1 MKKCFIN
8 AFIIASV
15 VFAFN
20 TLSATADGIEVVRD
34 VDNQIFTIS
43 GMSEPFSVIRAI
55 VTAPGKEHSDA
66 GNALNPFDVVKY
78 QTELDAGED
87 GKFSFDVELSSQS
100 GVYTAYIA
108 IGDTIEEVE
117 LEYVNPTNYG
127 DLIKGLNS
135 ASDVEDYIN
144 QNRDGLGFFLDLYD
158 SVNKSTVCSIIEKEI
173 PLSESDIK
181 KCVDIFNS
189 AVVLTAVSEGKI
201 SGVKEYSDKLEILSG
216 VSLTGEWYKTVNA
229 NDVDTKLKKGF
240 NSIEEF
246 NSSLCEAIVLS
257 VVKTPNGYLNVKKV
271 ISDFKAQIGITSL
284 LNDDRIYKELA
295 GKSFNS
301 YVELKNEYQRLS
313 GKYTAGNSSSGSG
326 GGGGGASGGGGAN
339 GGGADIAALPSVPKE
354 STTPIKKKHFSDMEN
369 ASWAE
374 EACEYLA
381 EKEILSGKSEG
392 VFAPLDLITREEFV
406 AIIVRAFKFEKYADN
421 NMFSDL
427 SESDWCY
434 GYVLAANQNG
444 IINGVTENSFGKGM
458 NISRQDMATILY
470 RVMTVKGVEQGETVN
485 SVNFSDEEN
494 IADYAKEAVE
504 FLSSRGII
512 NGMNDG
518 SFCGEDNAQ
527 RAQAAQMIYKVLKSM
542 EG

>member
-158 SVNKSTVCSIIEKEI
+158 SVNKSTE
-173 PLSESDIK
+173 
-181 KCVDIFNS
+181 
-189 AVVLTAVSEGKI
+189 
-201 SGVKEYSDKLEILSG
+201 
-216 VSLTGEWYKTVNA
+216 
-229 NDVDTKLKKGF
+229 
-240 NSIEEF
+240 
-246 NSSLCEAIVLS
+246 
-257 VVKTPNGYLNVKKV
+257 
-271 ISDFKAQIGITSL
+271 
-284 LNDDRIYKELA
+284 
-295 GKSFNS
+295 
-301 YVELKNEYQRLS
+301 
-313 GKYTAGNSSSGSG
+313 
-326 GGGGGASGGGGAN
+326 
-339 GGGADIAALPSVPKE
+339 
-354 STTPIKKKHFSDMEN
+354 
-369 ASWAE
+369 
-374 EACEYLA
+374 
-381 EKEILSGKSEG
+381 
-392 VFAPLDLITREEFV
+392 
-406 AIIVRAFKFEKYADN
+406 
-421 NMFSDL
+421 
-427 SESDWCY
+427 
-434 GYVLAANQNG
+434 
-444 IINGVTENSFGKGM
+444 
-458 NISRQDMATILY
+458 
-470 RVMTVKGVEQGETVN
+470 
-485 SVNFSDEEN
+485 
-494 IADYAKEAVE
+494 
-504 FLSSRGII
+504 
-512 NGMNDG
+512 
-518 SFCGEDNAQ
+518 
-527 RAQAAQMIYKVLKSM
+527 
-542 EG
+542 

>member
-1 MKKCFIN
+1 
-8 AFIIASV
+8 
-15 VFAFN
+15 
-20 TLSATADGIEVVRD
+20 
-34 VDNQIFTIS
+34 
-43 GMSEPFSVIRAI
+43 
-55 VTAPGKEHSDA
+55 
-66 GNALNPFDVVKY
+66 
-78 QTELDAGED
+78 
-87 GKFSFDVELSSQS
+87 
-100 GVYTAYIA
+100 
-108 IGDTIEEVE
+108 
-117 LEYVNPTNYG
+117 
-127 DLIKGLNS
+127 
-135 ASDVEDYIN
+135 
-144 QNRDGLGFFLDLYD
+144 
-158 SVNKSTVCSIIEKEI
+158 
-173 PLSESDIK
+173 
-181 KCVDIFNS
+181 
-189 AVVLTAVSEGKI
+189 VLTAVSEGKI